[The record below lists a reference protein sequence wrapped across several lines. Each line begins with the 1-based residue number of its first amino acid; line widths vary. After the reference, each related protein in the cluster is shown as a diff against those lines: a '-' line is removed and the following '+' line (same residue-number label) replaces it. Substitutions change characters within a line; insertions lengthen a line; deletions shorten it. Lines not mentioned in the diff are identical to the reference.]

1 MFACSSNVYEY
12 DLKKFGRESFKAI
25 GGVTVA
31 NYKPKESYEVK
42 DRPFVVMAYGRIVE
56 RVKGTH
62 YVVSACENSMRRAT
76 T

>member
-1 MFACSSNVYEY
+1 MPARRTYTSTTS
-12 DLKKFGRESFKAI
+12 KFGRRSFKAI

-31 NYKPKESYEVK
+31 NYKPESYEVK

-62 YVVSACENSMRRAT
+62 YVVSACESSMRRAT